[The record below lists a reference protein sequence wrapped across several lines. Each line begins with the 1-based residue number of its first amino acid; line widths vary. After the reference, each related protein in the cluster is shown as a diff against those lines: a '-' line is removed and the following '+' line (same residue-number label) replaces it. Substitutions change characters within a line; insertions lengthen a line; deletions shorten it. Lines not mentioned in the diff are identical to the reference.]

1 MVYPLFGQGAI
12 NATVFGV
19 RSMGLKVLQPEG
31 GPPTLYHNI
40 LAGGVAGAVQCVICC
55 PMELI
60 KLRMQV
66 QGVGQARQ
74 SMVVYEGPRTTT
86 LKIYRQGG
94 IIALNKGMVSTL
106 YRETLSFATYFATYD
121 YLCQKIAGKGS
132 VDDLGLLK
140 LMFAGAVTGIPT
152 WLVSYPFD
160 VVKSRIQVDGVQ
172 GPRRY
177 HGLVDCFRKSYA
189 EGGLR
194 VFGRGL
200 QSTIL
205 RAVVLNGVTLPTHTL
220 LMRKWKAYSSNL

>member
-1 MVYPLFGQGAI
+1 MAYPLIGQGAI

-19 RSMGLKVLQPEG
+19 HKMGLKILQPEG
-31 GPPTLYHNI
+31 GQPKIHHNI
-40 LAGGVAGAVQCVICC
+40 LAGGIAGAVQCVICC

-66 QGVGQARQ
+66 QGIAQARQ
-74 SMVVYEGPRTTT
+74 SMVVYHGPWKTAV
-86 LKIYRQGG
+86 KIYRQGG
-94 IIALNKGMVSTL
+94 VIALNKGMVPTL
-106 YRETLSFATYFATYD
+106 YRETMSFATYFTTYD
-121 YLCQKIAGKGS
+121 YLCQTIAGKGT

-160 VVKSRIQVDGVQ
+160 VVKSRIQVDGVHA
-172 GPRRY
+172 PRQYR
-177 HGLVDCFRKSYA
+177 GLVDCFRKSYA

-205 RAVVLNGVTLPTHTL
+205 RAVIINAATLPTYTL
-220 LMRKWKAYSSNL
+220 LMRSWEYYKS